1 MNDYEFGDPNLP
13 LYHPLYDITTELDD
27 TELLDI
33 DLELLINEYNN
44 K

>member
-13 LYHPLYDITTELDD
+13 LYPPLYDITTELDD